1 VLLIFVASTSTCP
14 NSFLVLK
21 AYFISHPTNFKRRI
35 MSNYKKV
42 ASVFL
47 AIAVV
52 ASLSSSTAV
61 AATKKP
67 AAKPATKPA
76 AKSSAKPAAKPAA
89 KETVVENTAAKPK
102 NQSRSVVS
110 ADWLAQNLSDPK
122 VKIIEVSTEQGLYE
136 RGHIQNAVNFAW
148 HTDFVDPVNR
158 DIISQEKFTAL
169 AQKAGIN
176 KDSTVVLYGDK
187 NNWFAA
193 WGAWIFNIY
202 GQSDVRILDGGRVKW
217 EKDARALTTAVPAPV
232 NGNFVATKADNT
244 LRATLAKDVLP
255 VATGKA
261 KADLID
267 IRSADE
273 FSGKIFAPAGFQ
285 ELAIRAGH
293 IPGAKNIPWGLNVN
307 ADGTFKSV
315 ADLKKLYADAGID
328 GKQPIITYCR
338 IGERS
343 SLTWFVL
350 SEILGY
356 SVKNYDGSWTEY
368 GNSVGVPINN
378 PSGTVWGKL

>member
-1 VLLIFVASTSTCP
+1 LIFVASTSTCP
-14 NSFLVLK
+14 NSFFVSK
-21 AYFISHPTNFKRRI
+21 VYFISHPTKFKRRI

-52 ASLSSSTAV
+52 ASLGTSSAV

-67 AAKPATKPA
+67 TTKPS

-89 KETVVENTAAKPK
+89 KEKAVENTAAKPK

-136 RGHIQNAVNFAW
+136 RGHIQNAVNFTW

-217 EKDARALTTAVPAPV
+217 EKDARALTTAVPAAG

-273 FSGKIFAPAGFQ
+273 YSGKIFAPAGFQ